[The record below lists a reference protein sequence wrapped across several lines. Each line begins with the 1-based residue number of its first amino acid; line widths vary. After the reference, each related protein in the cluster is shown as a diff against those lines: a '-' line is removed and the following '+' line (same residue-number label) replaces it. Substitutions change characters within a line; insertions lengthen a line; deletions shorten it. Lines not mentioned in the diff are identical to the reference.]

1 MDYTFWSFLYAVFIG
16 DCFKKNDA
24 FDGENQY
31 ATGYR
36 KWEGVRYMFVL
47 LVRYKCKQGC
57 RDRYYEAISE
67 KHIDEMSRAEEG
79 CLRYEYSYGMAEDEL
94 LLTEVWQDAEAIEF
108 HKNSEH
114 FAKLGELKAEYVE
127 NTEFMKFSAEQV

>member
-1 MDYTFWSFLYAVFIG
+1 
-16 DCFKKNDA
+16 
-24 FDGENQY
+24 
-31 ATGYR
+31 
-36 KWEGVRYMFVL
+36 MFVL

-57 RDRYYEAISE
+57 RDRYYEAIRE
-67 KHIDEMSRAEEG
+67 KHIDEKSRAEEG

-127 NTEFMKFSAEQV
+127 NTEFMKFSAELV

>member
-1 MDYTFWSFLYAVFIG
+1 
-16 DCFKKNDA
+16 
-24 FDGENQY
+24 
-31 ATGYR
+31 
-36 KWEGVRYMFVL
+36 MFVL

-57 RDRYYEAISE
+57 RDRYYEAIRE

-127 NTEFMKFSAEQV
+127 NTEFMKFSAEQMLRTMSKFFFLKMMDAAGSIPEAILNLDVQI

>member
-1 MDYTFWSFLYAVFIG
+1 MA
-16 DCFKKNDA
+16 
-24 FDGENQY
+24 
-31 ATGYR
+31 
-36 KWEGVRYMFVL
+36 
-47 LVRYKCKQGC
+47 LV
-57 RDRYYEAISE
+57 YYSPIMHPSCYNLCIHQKRIS
-67 KHIDEMSRAEEG
+67 
-79 CLRYEYSYGMAEDEL
+79 EDEL

>member
-1 MDYTFWSFLYAVFIG
+1 
-16 DCFKKNDA
+16 
-24 FDGENQY
+24 
-31 ATGYR
+31 
-36 KWEGVRYMFVL
+36 MFVL

-57 RDRYYEAISE
+57 RDRYYKAIKE
-67 KHIDEMSRAEEG
+67 NHIDELSQAEEG
-79 CLRYEYSYGMAEDEL
+79 CIRYEYSFGVAEDEL
-94 LLTEVWQDAEAIEF
+94 LLTEVRRDAEAIEV